1 MTVAVEFDQ
10 AAAEVEFSQVFVIFD
25 EHSTTIFFKMDST
38 EQTMLS
44 YCGYSTCEKGR
55 CALLVVRETLLDCN

>member
-38 EQTMLS
+38 EQTMFS
-44 YCGYSTCEKGR
+44 YCVGI
-55 CALLVVRETLLDCN
+55 VRVRKEDVHCW